1 MTYMAENELINEN
14 VLVAFVDTSAL
25 DPMFNDY
32 SHMEHQLVALKKHI
46 DSKKLILLTH
56 EIAIREMENHIREE
70 VSKQLEKLSG
80 VQSSKELVLL
90 KSIKKYAPLLGAVDK
105 ETIIADLIPFFA
117 IPLNSIPRKIISSRK
132 PTRNI
137 LKTERTAVKTSVSKE
152 KPNQRFI
159 EEIRT
164 RGT

>member
-1 MTYMAENELINEN
+1 MAENDLINEN

-25 DPMFNDY
+25 DPMYNDY
-32 SHMEHQLVALKKHI
+32 SNMEHQFAALKKHI

-56 EIAIREMENHIREE
+56 EIAIREMENHIKEE

-105 ETIIADLIPFFA
+105 ETIISDSIKALRAQLKKIGILILYFA
-117 IPLNSIPRKIISSRK
+117 KHR
-132 PTRNI
+132 
-137 LKTERTAVKTSVSKE
+137 
-152 KPNQRFI
+152 
-159 EEIRT
+159 
-164 RGT
+164 